1 MRKRLAAVIVAAA
14 LTAGCDTYHYLS
26 GTIHEDVR
34 RPIQAIKHYE
44 SFLARRPKDPR
55 SCEVRLRAAELYRT
69 FFLRCSDAQRHYEA
83 AARDFPRMTACV
95 DLAKAGLLKCPD
107 YFPLDTGRTWVYVD
121 SETKGKS
128 MRLDWELR
136 KSSGAAGGVIT
147 TALYAGNKRIR
158 EGRESYFKENWAIWR
173 TDGPQREPI
182 LRYPY
187 AEGQT
192 WKSLD
197 GKGKEWTVVSTGTA
211 VAVAAGFFAEC
222 LKVKEHDL
230 RYAGSWRY
238 DYYCPGAGRVKTT
251 VGGPGF
257 ENPNTELSRFSK
269 AE

>member
-1 MRKRLAAVIVAAA
+1 
-14 LTAGCDTYHYLS
+14 
-26 GTIHEDVR
+26 
-34 RPIQAIKHYE
+34 
-44 SFLARRPKDPR
+44 
-55 SCEVRLRAAELYRT
+55 
-69 FFLRCSDAQRHYEA
+69 
-83 AARDFPRMTACV
+83 
-95 DLAKAGLLKCPD
+95 
-107 YFPLDTGRTWVYVD
+107 
-121 SETKGKS
+121 
-128 MRLDWELR
+128 MRLT
-136 KSSGAAGGVIT
+136 GAAQVRVRPAVIT

-257 ENPNTELSRFSK
+257 ENPNTELSRLIKMNWEAPRPCRIPPSRFTGVR
-269 AE
+269 